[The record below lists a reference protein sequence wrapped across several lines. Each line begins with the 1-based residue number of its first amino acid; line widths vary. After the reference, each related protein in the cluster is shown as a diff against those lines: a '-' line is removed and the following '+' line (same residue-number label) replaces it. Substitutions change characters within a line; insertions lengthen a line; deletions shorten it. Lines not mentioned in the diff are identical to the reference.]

1 MDGFPVESH
10 RVKELF
16 LSRDH
21 LIKVF
26 VCVEVERGLY
36 ISWAG
41 VSRMATCDEAAQAV
55 QEASG
60 GSGNS
65 QPCCGSLTRPN

>member
-1 MDGFPVESH
+1 LDGFPVESH

-41 VSRMATCDEAAQAV
+41 VSRM
-55 QEASG
+55 
-60 GSGNS
+60 GN
-65 QPCCGSLTRPN
+65 L